1 MTSEQFQERINNKA
15 TAAQNLHII
24 WHFFTSV
31 KLAIVLLLLLAAT
44 SIIGTFIPQNMNS
57 NIYHNTF
64 GHGLYEVLNALSLFD
79 MYHSWWFQSL
89 MFFLSVNLL
98 VCSIDKLH
106 ATRKIIFV
114 KNPSYKLSVF
124 KHLKANKKFS
134 INAFPENLKG
144 SYKDFIEKKF
154 NKCIVKNSENG
165 FVIFGEKGRLTRL
178 GVYYVHL
185 SIILMLSGGLIGSF
199 FGFEGH
205 VNIPEGGSANTV
217 SLKKASESV
226 ELDFEIKCNKFSV
239 LFYDTGAPKEYKSDL
254 VILEN
259 KKEVVKKAIIV
270 NDPLRYKGIN
280 IFQSSYGS
288 MPPEKITI
296 AISSASSGM
305 TFNKE
310 LEIGDTVDLPEGLG
324 TFTLQQYLN
333 SHSFRGHNIG
343 ETFLGTLS
351 LKEAD
356 EPVNIFL
363 PLKYP
368 SFDKMR
374 KGSAILSVIDFER
387 SYYTGLQVTK
397 DPGVP
402 LVYTGFL
409 LLIIGCYVTFFMS
422 HKNICIE
429 VCKTGDKS
437 LVTVAGKSNKNRLGM
452 DEYVKK
458 ISDKLSGMTI

>member
-1 MTSEQFQERINNKA
+1 MTNEQLQERIDNKTIA
-15 TAAQNLHII
+15 GENLYII
-24 WHFFTSV
+24 WHFFTSL
-31 KLAIVLLLLLAAT
+31 KLAIVLLLLLAVT
-44 SIIGTFIPQNMNS
+44 SIIGTFIPQNMNAD
-57 NIYHNTF
+57 IYHNTF
-64 GHGLYEVLNALSLFD
+64 GYGLYEVFNALSLFD
-79 MYHSWWFQSL
+79 MYHSWWYRSL
-89 MFFLSVNLL
+89 MIFLSVNLI
-98 VCSIDKLH
+98 VCSIDRLH
-106 ATRKIIFV
+106 ATKKIIFV
-114 KNPSYKLSVF
+114 KKPSYKLSVF
-124 KHLKANKKFS
+124 KRLKSNEKFF
-134 INAFPENLKG
+134 IKAFPENLEG
-144 SYKDFIEKKF
+144 RYKHFIEKKF
-154 NKCIVKNSENG
+154 NKCILKNSENG

-185 SIILMLSGGLIGSF
+185 SIILMLSGGLTGSF

-205 VNIPEGGSANTV
+205 VNIPEGGSVNAV
-217 SLKKASESV
+217 SLKKTSESV
-226 ELDFEIKCNKFSV
+226 DLDFEIKCDKFNVS
-239 LFYDTGAPKEYKSDL
+239 FYDTGAPKEYKSDL

-280 IFQSSYGS
+280 IFQSNYGS

-310 LEIGDTVDLPEGLG
+310 LEIGDIVDLPEGLG
-324 TFTLQQYLN
+324 TFSLRKYLN
-333 SHSFRGHNIG
+333 SYSFRGHNIG

-351 LKEAD
+351 LKDAD
-356 EPVNIFL
+356 EPVNLLL

-368 SFDKMR
+368 NFDKMR
-374 KGSAILSVIDFER
+374 KGNVILSVTDFKT

-422 HKNICIE
+422 HKSICIE
-429 VCKTGDKS
+429 VCRKGNKT

-452 DEYVKK
+452 NEYIKK
-458 ISDKLSGMTI
+458 ISNQLSGLKI

>member
-1 MTSEQFQERINNKA
+1 MTNEQFQERINNKA
-15 TAAQNLHII
+15 TAGRNLHII

-31 KLAIVLLLLLAAT
+31 KLAIVLLLMLAVT

-64 GHGLYEVLNALSLFD
+64 GHGLYEVLNALSFFD
-79 MYHSWWFQSL
+79 MYHSWWYQLL

-98 VCSIDKLH
+98 VCSMDRLH

-124 KHLKANKKFS
+124 KHLKANKNFS
-134 INAFPENLKG
+134 IKAFPENLEG
-144 SYKDFIEKKF
+144 SYKHFIEKKF
-154 NKCIVKNSENG
+154 NKCIVKSLENG

-185 SIILMLSGGLIGSF
+185 SIILMLSGGLLGSF

-205 VNIPEGGSANTV
+205 VNIPEGGSVNTV
-217 SLKKASESV
+217 SLKKSSESV
-226 ELDFEIKCNKFSV
+226 ELGFEIKCNKFNVS
-239 LFYDTGAPKEYKSDL
+239 FYDTGAPKEYKSDL

-296 AISSASSGM
+296 AISSASSGI

-310 LEIGDTVDLPEGLG
+310 LEIGDAVDLPEGLG
-324 TFTLQQYLN
+324 TFSLQKYLN
-333 SHSFRGHNIG
+333 SYNFRGHNIG
-343 ETFLGTLS
+343 EAFFGTLS
-351 LKEAD
+351 LKDAD
-356 EPVNIFL
+356 EPVNVLL

-374 KGSAILSVIDFER
+374 KGNVILSVMDFET
-387 SYYTGLQVTK
+387 SHYTGLQITK

-402 LVYTGFL
+402 LVYAGFL

-422 HKNICIE
+422 HKSICIE
-429 VCKTGDKS
+429 VCKKGGKS
-437 LVTVAGKSNKNRLGM
+437 RVTVAAKSNKNRLGM
-452 DEYVKK
+452 NEYVKK
-458 ISDKLSGMTI
+458 ISEQLSAMNI